1 MYDRKKLKTIADG
14 RTKWEERTLKPLL
27 VKAPERL
34 SRFSTVSDEEIRDL
48 YGPGDVEKL
57 DYGKDLGYPGEYPY
71 TRGVQ
76 PSMYRGRLWTMRQFA
91 GFGSAEDTNRRYHF
105 LLSQGQT
112 GLSVAFHFPTLMGYD
127 SDHTR
132 SRGEVGQCGVAVDSL
147 KDMEILFDKIPLDKV
162 TTSMTINSPA
172 AVLLAM
178 YIAVAE
184 KQGVSSHKIGGTI
197 QNDILKEY
205 IAQHSWIFP
214 PEPSMRIIVDTLG
227 YCADHVPKWNTI
239 SISGY
244 HIREA
249 GSTAVQ
255 ELAFTIAD
263 GIAYVQAGVDAG
275 IPVDKFA
282 PRLSYFFNAHI
293 DFFEEIAKY
302 RAARRMWA
310 RIMKERFK
318 AKDEASWKLRFHT
331 QTAGCTLTAQQPLN
345 NVVRVALQGLM
356 AVLGGTQSLHTNS
369 MDETLS
375 LPTEQAVTVA
385 LRTQQILA
393 EETGAAHSIDPLG
406 GSFHVEALTNEM
418 ERKAMTYIAKIDEM
432 GGMVNAIKRGYPQR
446 EVADAAFRYQ
456 RQIEAGE
463 KKIVGVNCYQMKE
476 EPPIPLLKIDP
487 DVERKQVER
496 TQEVR
501 RKRDGKRA
509 ASCIDALRDASLSP
523 KTNLM
528 PVILEAVRE
537 YVTLG
542 EICDAFRETM
552 GTYTDPAIF

>member
-1 MYDRKKLKTIADG
+1 MYDRKKLKTIANG
-14 RTKWEERTLKPLL
+14 RAKWQEKTLGPLL
-27 VKAPERL
+27 ARTPERL
-34 SRFSTVSDEEIRDL
+34 ARFSTVSDEEIRDL
-48 YGPGDVEKL
+48 YGPADVENI
-57 DYGKDLGYPGEYPY
+57 DYGKDLGFPGEYPY

-91 GFGSAEDTNRRYHF
+91 GFGSAEDTNRRYHY

-214 PEPSMRIIVDTLG
+214 PEPSMRIITDTLA
-227 YCADHVPKWNTI
+227 YCADHVPRWNTI

-263 GIAYVQAGVDAG
+263 GIAYVQAGIDAG

-310 RIMKERFK
+310 RIMRERFK

-331 QTAGCTLTAQQPLN
+331 QTAGCTLTAQQPIN

-369 MDETLS
+369 MDETLA
-375 LPTEQAVTVA
+375 LPTEQAVTIA
-385 LRTQQILA
+385 LRTQQIIA
-393 EETGAAHSIDPLG
+393 EETGVANSIDPLG
-406 GSFHVEALTNEM
+406 GSFHLEALTDEM
-418 ERKAMTYIAKIDEM
+418 ERKAMAYIAKIDEM
-432 GGMVNAIKRGYPQR
+432 GGMVNAINRGYPQR

-456 RQIEAGE
+456 RQVDARE

-476 EPPIPLLKIDP
+476 DVPIPLLKIDP
-487 DVERKQVER
+487 EVERKQVER
-496 TQEVR
+496 TQDVR
-501 RKRDGKRA
+501 RKRDGRKA
-509 ASCIDALRDASLSP
+509 AACIDALKDASRSP
-523 KTNLM
+523 KANLM

>member
-1 MYDRKKLKTIADG
+1 MR
-14 RTKWEERTLKPLL
+14 WEQERLAPLL
-27 VKAPERL
+27 ARSPERRK
-34 SRFSTVSDEEIRDL
+34 RFSTVSDEEISALYTPIEIDRLEYPDDL
-48 YGPGDVEKL
+48 GFPGD
-57 DYGKDLGYPGEYPY
+57 YPY

-76 PSMYRGRLWTMRQFA
+76 PSMYRGRLWTMRQFS
-91 GFGSAEDTNRRYHF
+91 GFGSAEDTNKRYHY
-105 LLSQGQT
+105 LLGQGQT

-127 SDHTR
+127 SDHPR
-132 SRGEVGQCGVAVDSL
+132 ARGEVGMCGVAVDSL
-147 KDMEILFDKIPLDKV
+147 RDMEILFRGIPLDRI
-162 TTSMTINSPA
+162 TTSMTINAPA
-172 AVLLAM
+172 AILLAM

-184 KQGVSSHKIGGTI
+184 QQGVSPKQIGGTI

-214 PEPSMRIIVDTLG
+214 PDPSMRIITDILA
-227 YCADHVPKWNTI
+227 YCSENVPKWNTI

-263 GIAYVQAGVDAG
+263 GIAYVQAGIHAG

-282 PRLSYFFNAHI
+282 PRLSFFFNAHM

-310 RIMKERFK
+310 RIMRERFR
-318 AKDEASWKLRFHT
+318 AKDENSWKLRFHT
-331 QTAGCTLTAQQPLN
+331 QTAGVTLTAQQPLN

-369 MDETLS
+369 MDETLA
-375 LPTEQAVTVA
+375 LPTEQSVTIA

-393 EETGAAHSIDPLG
+393 EETGVANAIDPLG
-406 GSFHVEALTNEM
+406 GSFLLEALTNEM
-418 ERKAMTYIAKIDEM
+418 EKKAMAYIRKIDDL
-432 GGMVNAIKRGYPQR
+432 GGMVEAIKRGYPQR
-446 EVADAAFRYQ
+446 EIIDASYHYQ
-456 RQIEAGE
+456 RLLEKGE
-463 KKIVGVNCYQMKE
+463 KRIVGVNCHRSDE
-476 EPPIPLLKIDP
+476 EIPIPILKIDKE
-487 DVERKQVER
+487 VERKQIAR
-496 TQEVR
+496 TRDVR
-501 RKRDGKRA
+501 RKRDAKRA
-509 ASCIDALRDASLSP
+509 ASRIDALKDASRSR
-523 KTNLM
+523 TNLM
-528 PVILEAVRE
+528 PVILDAVRE

-552 GTYTDPAIF
+552 GTYSDPAMY